1 MLSQEWHL
9 HTIPDDDWYQRAK
22 KATDR
27 CDLELSYQTR
37 GADKGLEDKVVWV
50 SGLWDLNRGDKESGG
65 FQRSMQE
72 YYSRFQRV
80 LDNGAMP
87 GETCA
92 CLYFTC
98 KRRSP

>member
-1 MLSQEWHL
+1 VKKFRLQPDGGASDVVDLGVQEWHL
-9 HTIPDDDWYQRAK
+9 HTIPTDDWYERAK

-27 CDLELSYQTR
+27 CDLELSYQTQ
-37 GADKGLEDKVVWV
+37 GAENGLDDKVVWV

-80 LDNGAMP
+80 LDNGAP
-87 GETCA
+87 
-92 CLYFTC
+92 
-98 KRRSP
+98 